1 MLYNIYLMIFDCFLS
16 FILSVLI
23 KFRKKHN
30 VLCDYL
36 NRFILFDV
44 DVDGIV
50 VSSKNL
56 HRIQQ
61 DIVSEREP

>member
-1 MLYNIYLMIFDCFLS
+1 MLNDFWGNIQWIEN
-16 FILSVLI
+16 IVLGVLVN
-23 KFRKKHN
+23 N

-36 NRFILFDV
+36 NWFIFVYLDV
-44 DVDGIV
+44 YLDDIV
-50 VSSKNL
+50 ISSKNL

>member
-1 MLYNIYLMIFDCFLS
+1 MS
-16 FILSVLI
+16 SVIIWTGL
-23 KFRKKHN
+23 F
-30 VLCDYL
+30 
-36 NRFILFDV
+36 LFDV